1 MKWDTKAGSNSIFM
15 ILISLCP
22 EKTESAG
29 EIS

>member
-1 MKWDTKAGSNSIFM
+1 MKLETKAGSNSIFM

-22 EKTESAG
+22 ERTESTS